1 MFIIIVGAGGIGE
14 ALIEK
19 IYSET
24 KKHTILVIDKDL
36 ENCNRIA
43 EKYDIIVINGDA
55 SQSEVLDECEI
66 EKADVLVTT
75 TDSDSANLLTISL
88 AKNKN
93 VKQFV
98 SIANREESIPLYM
111 EKGVQIVRDPDSVM
125 AGHLQKAIDHPKVE
139 ESLPLSNEAEII
151 SFTFNPEIDPSEAF
165 IQDIRLPEESLIIS
179 VLRDKKVFLPGKKDK
194 LLPGDQITVL
204 TKANMV
210 DNIIELFSE

>member
-19 IYSET
+19 FYSET

-36 ENCNRIA
+36 DNCNRIA

-55 SQSEVLDECEI
+55 TQSEVLDECEI

-125 AGHLQKAIDHPKVE
+125 AGHLHKAIDHPRIE
-139 ESLPLSNEAEII
+139 ESLLLSNEAEII
-151 SFTFNPEIDPSEAF
+151 SFTINPEIDPSDAF
-165 IQDIRLPEESLIIS
+165 IQDIQLPEESMIIS
-179 VLRDKKVFLPGKKDK
+179 VLRDKKVFLPGKNDK
-194 LLPGDQITVL
+194 LLSGDQITVL
-204 TKANMV
+204 TKSNLV
-210 DNIIELFSE
+210 DNIIELFLE